1 MGRKGRLRRGLLLRV
16 VKQKLVDLLLY
27 FARVIS
33 RFLITHH
40 LILGVFKL
48 LFQRRLGLTLQRA
61 VPRDAGNVY
70 LHLED
75 AVNER
80 ASDEQDLLVRWAFR
94 QGRRYERR
102 RS

>member
-1 MGRKGRLRRGLLLRV
+1 MKTPKLTKKIIRDDLALSDAISAVLEHAKRHRAQTKKILLL
-16 VKQKLVDLLLY
+16 
-27 FARVIS
+27 
-33 RFLITHH
+33 
-40 LILGVFKL
+40 
-48 LFQRRLGLTLQRA
+48 QRTLQRR
-61 VPRDAGNVY
+61 VPRDAWNVY

-80 ASDEQDLLVRWAFR
+80 ASDEQDALVRWAFR

>member
-1 MGRKGRLRRGLLLRV
+1 MKKPPKLTKKILRDDLALSDAISAVLEGAKRHRAQTKKILLL
-16 VKQKLVDLLLY
+16 
-27 FARVIS
+27 
-33 RFLITHH
+33 
-40 LILGVFKL
+40 
-48 LFQRRLGLTLQRA
+48 QRTLQRKVA
-61 VPRDAGNVY
+61 RDAWNVY

-80 ASDEQDLLVRWAFR
+80 SSDEQDRLVRWAFR